1 MELRDRLDLFQEL
14 IGCCHNLYL
23 WTYDRE
29 LTLIR
34 SNCPDELTVRNL
46 FSLGGAR
53 EVLLTYAGE
62 RSKPIIMTNTLG
74 MMWSAV
80 PERQNDELRRVHILG
95 PFFTDALSLQTME
108 DKLRELSL
116 SPDMRRDVL
125 RFLRSLPVI
134 SLSRVFEY
142 TIMLHYCVTGERVNV
157 SDLHYQ
163 ESEQA
168 PRIRQSSRKA
178 DVHGTYE
185 LEQEMVRMVREGN
198 LDIQKHISRLAVTG
212 KLGKLSNGD
221 EMRQLKNSVLVCIV
235 LFSRAAIEGG
245 LSPEISMTLTDHYF
259 QSVEAART
267 LPELAELAT
276 TMQNDFVQRVHK
288 IRALS
293 ISRPVLEC
301 CDYIN
306 LHLEEQLTLKE
317 LAAHFKYSEY
327 YLSRKFSQEM
337 GIGLKEYIRRQ
348 RLEQAR
354 ALLKD
359 TSLDIRDVSDR
370 LHFCSPSYFSEQFKA
385 EYGISPTQWREGYNR
400 TTSS

>member
-23 WTYDRE
+23 WAYDRE
-29 LTLIR
+29 MTLIR

-53 EVLLTYAGE
+53 EVLLTYAVE
-62 RSKPIIMTNTLG
+62 HTKPIIMTNRLG

-80 PERQNDELRRVHILG
+80 PERLDDGLRRVHILG
-95 PFFTDALSLQTME
+95 PFFTDDLSQRAME
-108 DKLRELSL
+108 SGLRELSL

-163 ESEQA
+163 ESESS
-168 PRIRQSSRKA
+168 PRAAQPGRKT

-185 LEQEMVRMVREGN
+185 MEQEMVRMVREGN
-198 LDIQKHISRLAVTG
+198 LDIQKQISRLAVTG
-212 KLGKLSNGD
+212 SPGKLSDGD
-221 EMRQLKNSVLVCIV
+221 EMRQMKNSVLVCIV

-259 QSVEAART
+259 QSVEACRS

-288 IRALS
+288 ARAAS
-293 ISRPVLEC
+293 VSRPVLEC

-306 LHLEEQLTLKE
+306 LHLEEKLTLKE
-317 LAAHFKYSEY
+317 LAARLKYSEY
-327 YLSRKFSQEM
+327 YLSRKFSREM
-337 GIGLKEYIRRQ
+337 GVGLKDYIRRQ
-348 RLEQAR
+348 RLERAK

-370 LHFCSPSYFSEQFKA
+370 LRFCSPSYFSEQFKA
-385 EYGISPTQWREGYNR
+385 EYGVSPTRWRER
-400 TTSS
+400 